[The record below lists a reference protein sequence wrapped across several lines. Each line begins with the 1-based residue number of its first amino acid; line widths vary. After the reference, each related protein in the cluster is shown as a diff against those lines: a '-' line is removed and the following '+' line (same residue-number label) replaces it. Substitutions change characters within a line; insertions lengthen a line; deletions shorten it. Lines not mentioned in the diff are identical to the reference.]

1 MLRSL
6 ACASLSYLHRRLALS
21 CVSVLSNRP
30 AELRRLHSSP
40 SLARHDVKLTQFDNI
55 NENSVSY
62 SFLARDPKYQSTLAP
77 ISDGFHR
84 PDGMLSNDQFILM
97 MAKNKWDIQTILDD
111 FVKISYF
118 IHDQQMK
125 TPLSDTCFNE
135 MVS

>member
-6 ACASLSYLHRRLALS
+6 AYSSLSYVHRRLAVS
-21 CVSVLSNRP
+21 CVSVLGNRP
-30 AELRRLHSSP
+30 VELRRLHSSP
-40 SLARHDVKLTQFDNI
+40 SFAKHDVKLTQFDAV

-77 ISDGFHR
+77 ISDDFHR
-84 PDGMLSNDQFILM
+84 PDKTLSNDEFILM
-97 MAKNKWDIQTILDD
+97 MNKNKWDNQTILED
-111 FVKISYF
+111 FAKISYF